1 MSYTSH
7 LLLLLDTIISQ
18 DATEIDSVMRLV
30 INEIRAVGIQLNKSE
45 VADPLHCTDH
55 LCRVIH
61 ALTMAKPGI
70 VRIAS
75 ANDGSLPLHFAASLG
90 KPEVAELLLSQVSSL
105 VLDVSPLKCVSFFF
119 SFSAPA
125 SSIRKPLIFQTTKG
139 RSPFT
144 MRRGKD
150 GSRWSASF

>member
-1 MSYTSH
+1 MPYTSH

-18 DATEIDSVMRLV
+18 DATEIESAMRLV
-30 INEIRAVGIQLNKSE
+30 INEIEAVGIQLSRSE

-61 ALTMAKPGI
+61 TLMMATPDI

-90 KPEVAELLLSQVSSL
+90 KPEVAQLLLSQVSL
-105 VLDVSPLKCVSFFF
+105 TVCKFLD
-119 SFSAPA
+119 
-125 SSIRKPLIFQTTKG
+125 
-139 RSPFT
+139 
-144 MRRGKD
+144 
-150 GSRWSASF
+150 